1 MSRIMSLADLP
12 DELFTDLIL
21 PNVGPKWILSLSQV
35 SKRMNKLAKDT
46 QFFNNKKYSVK
57 VKENYRND
65 ITIIQENWRYLPLK
79 VVIRDLSIINDIQEF
94 RNVHTLDLSGCP
106 NITDVSALGNVHTL
120 DISGC
125 TGITDYSVLTNVTH
139 LIR

>member
-1 MSRIMSLADLP
+1 MSLADLP